1 MPTFGRPSS
10 CMGTINPMIS
20 VNPKSTQQ
28 SSTLP
33 RAATSIQTDM
43 SRNDGQ
49 RQYRPC
55 SVVGQTTRPIHPPE
69 YSSLNKRVSPRPQKK
84 MMLVVNGEQQILGR
98 LGRWIQSQKEL
109 NFRQLK
115 APPPV
120 RIRVRPPPVNQS
132 TSVPK
137 LNGIQSVNSLDRPQ
151 PLPPHYSTP
160 KSKISDVT
168 AL

>member
-55 SVVGQTTRPIHPPE
+55 SVVGQITRPIHPPE

-84 MMLVVNGEQQILGR
+84 MMLVVNGEKQMLDR
-98 LGRWIQSQKEL
+98 FGRWKEPKRKL

-115 APPPV
+115 APPV

-132 TSVPK
+132 TSASK
-137 LNGIQSVNSLDRPQ
+137 LNVIQSVNSLDRPQ